1 MENADHSQFTVL
13 KRAQNDITIYKKSQI
28 FIYLPFFL
36 SFNIDPNSYL
46 GMAVDCIRDLPIL
59 HQHILFVECRQ
70 PQLQVHGS
78 ILGALIWIVSPLHM
92 IGYRASMLNMAPIDK
107 PLFNTFI
114 LFFLSNIIKS
124 WIFELI

>member
-1 MENADHSQFTVL
+1 
-13 KRAQNDITIYKKSQI
+13 
-28 FIYLPFFL
+28 
-36 SFNIDPNSYL
+36 
-46 GMAVDCIRDLPIL
+46 MAVDCIRDLPIL

-107 PLFNTFI
+107 HLFNTFI
-114 LFFLSNIIKS
+114 LCMPSSRKYKS
-124 WIFELI
+124 FE